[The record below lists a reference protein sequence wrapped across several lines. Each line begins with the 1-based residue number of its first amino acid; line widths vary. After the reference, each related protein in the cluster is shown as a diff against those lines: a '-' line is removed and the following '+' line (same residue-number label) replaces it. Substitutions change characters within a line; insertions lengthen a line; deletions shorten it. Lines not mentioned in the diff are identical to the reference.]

1 MKNSVCF
8 LSTTILAGLSFHVAA
23 HQTVIAEDRDHRV
36 ATHRTP
42 SPDPRPVHGGLRGI
56 ASASDDDAGRQLT
69 DLDRAR
75 MRRGVEA
82 YVAEF
87 GPLSRSDDHSGFA
100 GDSPPLLS
108 FYPFGG
114 RAGVDSAKPSQVVE
128 ANKNKNAQRT

>member
-100 GDSPPLLS
+100 GDSPALRTTGRTLS
-108 FYPFGG
+108 
-114 RAGVDSAKPSQVVE
+114 
-128 ANKNKNAQRT
+128 